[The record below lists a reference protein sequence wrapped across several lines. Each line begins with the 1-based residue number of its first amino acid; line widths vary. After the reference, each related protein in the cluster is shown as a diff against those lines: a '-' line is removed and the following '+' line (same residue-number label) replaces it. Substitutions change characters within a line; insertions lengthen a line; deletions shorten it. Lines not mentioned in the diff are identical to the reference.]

1 MADLAGTKS
10 VKEKREHAE
19 SEQEIEHVP
28 GKLQKM
34 MKECKKIEKH
44 QDSDYRNIVPSP
56 MEISNIR

>member
-10 VKEKREHAE
+10 VKEKSEHGE
-19 SEQEIEHVP
+19 SEQEIEHMP
-28 GKLQKM
+28 GNLQKM

-44 QDSDYRNIVPSP
+44 QDSDYRIIVPSP